1 MVLLYCRLIMIAFLV
16 FEKSV
21 RHGRTEANFTEEFVF
36 HFLPTTTTEDHKVY
50 FIVATPFP
58 QLTNFVS
65 FFEKVLI
72 SVFNESSKG
81 VKTSIGNGE
90 MHLREILK
98 VSPPDS
104 FPANGYENDF
114 SLNLMHTM
122 KNNKEHNKGRFS
134 AHLRVQYRSSDS
146 KPSLIPITE
155 EGISLPITKS
165 GKNDEGSPADKT
177 NLKTSSATAGTV
189 MDSSV
194 KSAKPDVNSLNDGG
208 RERTTYSG
216 AGDPTSSEVISETKT
231 VIVKEPTADVKE
243 KKSPTEADVTST
255 HAKNNATKNTESTIK
270 ETASDNQSLKKGFY
284 VVLSKLS
291 VTAMMP
297 GQRDI
302 LRDGNML
309 SIQIGD
315 EKKSIRFIH
324 KSRMSRFGGHIS
336 L

>member
-1 MVLLYCRLIMIAFLV
+1 M
-16 FEKSV
+16 
-21 RHGRTEANFTEEFVF
+21 
-36 HFLPTTTTEDHKVY
+36 
-50 FIVATPFP
+50 
-58 QLTNFVS
+58 
-65 FFEKVLI
+65 
-72 SVFNESSKG
+72 
-81 VKTSIGNGE
+81 KTSIGNGE

-104 FPANGYENDF
+104 FPTNGYENDV
-114 SLNLMHTM
+114 SLNLIHTM

-165 GKNDEGSPADKT
+165 GKNEEGSPADKT

-243 KKSPTEADVTST
+243 KKISPTEADITST

-284 VVLSKLS
+284 VVLTKLS

-315 EKKSIRFIH
+315 EKKSIRFTY
-324 KSRMSRFGGHIS
+324 KSRMRAGWAVILFYDLFIFVIQGF
-336 L
+336 